1 VVASGAGAVKD
12 RPGEMPIK
20 PHDPEEFE
28 SPIDS
33 TGGVPLL
40 QLTQSRVGRI
50 MRVLT
55 GFLLGQGAS
64 QAISILAGLFL
75 VRLLSVEAYAQFGVA
90 TGYQTVFSILMDSGL
105 SASIIPL
112 VGERVHDRAIIG
124 GYVRAARHLRN
135 LIFWT
140 LAPIATVA
148 FFATVHKYHWSW
160 TVQIALLV
168 SILLTLYSGGIVSLY
183 SAPLLLFG
191 RLREY
196 YVPQIISGGSRL
208 LAYIC
213 LDLGGGLNAWTAA
226 GLGALNVALN
236 GKLIRKAS
244 LQRFDWPEKDDP
256 AVDRELLRYVLPATP
271 AILFSAFQS
280 QLTLFL
286 VSIFGSAIYIAQVTA
301 LGRIGML
308 FTVLMTFNSIVIE
321 PFIAR
326 LSRQRLPKYFVG
338 FIFIAIVACSPFV
351 IVAFL
356 WPGAYLLIL
365 GTKYESVRP
374 FMGWYVFS
382 AYVNFISGLIWI
394 MNRARKWVFWSG
406 SILEVV
412 LLLVVQI
419 AFLTLVGVRTTQQA
433 VFFAVVCSACYLIA
447 HGYVT
452 IRGFAT
458 GV

>member
-1 VVASGAGAVKD
+1 
-12 RPGEMPIK
+12 
-20 PHDPEEFE
+20 
-28 SPIDS
+28 
-33 TGGVPLL
+33 
-40 QLTQSRVGRI
+40 
-50 MRVLT
+50 MRLLT
-55 GFLLGQGAS
+55 GFLLGQGAA
-64 QAISILAGLFL
+64 QAISVVAGLFL

-112 VGERVHDRAIIG
+112 VGDRVHDRVAIG
-124 GYVRAARHLRN
+124 RYVRAAHHLRN
-135 LIFWT
+135 VMFWT
-140 LAPIATVA
+140 LAPIAAVA

-160 TVQIALLV
+160 AVQIALLT
-168 SILLTLYSGGIVSLY
+168 SILLTLYSGGIVSVY

-196 YVPQIISGGSRL
+196 YVPQIISSGSRL
-208 LAYIC
+208 LAYVC
-213 LDLGGGLNAWTAA
+213 LDLGGALNAWTAA
-226 GLGALNVALN
+226 GLGALNVTLN

-244 LQRFDWPEKDDP
+244 LQRFDWPETDDH

-286 VSIFGSAIYIAQVTA
+286 VSIFGSTVYIAQVTA
-301 LGRIGML
+301 LGRIGVM

-326 LSRQRLPKYFVG
+326 LSRRRLPKYFVG
-338 FIFIAIVACSPFV
+338 FLLIAIVACSPLV
-351 IVAFL
+351 VVAFL

-365 GTKYESVRP
+365 GAKYESVRAL
-374 FMGWYVFS
+374 MGWYVFS
-382 AYVNFISGLIWI
+382 AYMNFISGLIWV

-406 SILEVV
+406 SILEIV
-412 LLLVVQI
+412 LLLVAQI
-419 AFLTLVGVRTTQQA
+419 FFLTLVGVRTTHQA
-433 VFFAVVCSACYLIA
+433 VFFAVVCSFCYLVA
-447 HGYVT
+447 HGYVA
-452 IRGFAT
+452 IRGFLT

>member
-28 SPIDS
+28 SSIDS
-33 TGGVPLL
+33 AGGAPLL
-40 QLTQSRVGRI
+40 QVTQSRAGRI

-55 GFLLGQGAS
+55 GFFLGQGAS
-64 QAISILAGLFL
+64 QAISTIAGLFL

-112 VGERVHDRAIIG
+112 VGDRVHDRAAIG
-124 GYVRAARHLRN
+124 RYVRAASHLRN

-160 TVQIALLV
+160 TVQTALLV

-191 RLREY
+191 KLREY
-196 YVPQIISGGSRL
+196 YVPQIVSGGSRL

-213 LDLGGGLNAWTAA
+213 LDFGGALNAWTAA
-226 GLGALNVALN
+226 GLGALNVTMN

-286 VSIFGSAIYIAQVTA
+286 VSIFGSTVYIAQVTA

-326 LSRQRLPKYFVG
+326 LDRRRLPRYFVG
-338 FIFIAIVACSPFV
+338 FIFIAIAACSPFV

-365 GTKYESVRP
+365 GTKYESIRAL
-374 FMGWYVFS
+374 MGWYVFS

-419 AFLTLVGVRTTQQA
+419 SFLALVGVRTTQQA
-433 VFFAVVCSACYLIA
+433 VFFSVVCSACYLIA

-452 IRGFAT
+452 IRGFAAQ
-458 GV
+458 V